1 VFTRQKMVNLP
12 IYSADELYK
21 QGLALLE
28 REFPL
33 KLRLMGLRYLLGW
46 KFANVENDTSLPSQ
60 QGSGLS

>member
-1 VFTRQKMVNLP
+1 MVNVP
-12 IYSADELYK
+12 ICSADELYK

-46 KFANVENDTSLPSQ
+46 NFANVENDTSVPSR
-60 QGSGLS
+60 QGSRLS